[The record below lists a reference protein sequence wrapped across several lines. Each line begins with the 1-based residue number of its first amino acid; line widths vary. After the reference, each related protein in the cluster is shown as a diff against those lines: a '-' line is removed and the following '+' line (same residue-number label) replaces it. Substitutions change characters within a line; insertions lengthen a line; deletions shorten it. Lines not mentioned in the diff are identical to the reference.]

1 MFFNIL
7 YSAIVSIIIIF
18 VVHNIFNYFKNTL
31 TTPKIKD
38 LINKPRNEY
47 DKIKSV
53 INSNS
58 HIDTSGRNDNDN
70 TSTEM
75 KSIRNDVDRDNIKSE
90 LKDFFKQLNE
100 EKKDSISFNPI
111 NNIENISSSNSNYNT
126 LNSNTM
132 NAMFTNF

>member
-7 YSAIVSIIIIF
+7 YSAIVSIVIIF

-53 INSNS
+53 INSDV
-58 HIDTSGRNDNDN
+58 DTSISENRGSDNDDI
-70 TSTEM
+70 TSIQRQ
-75 KSIRNDVDRDNIKSE
+75 SINKDVDHNNIKSE

-100 EKKDSISFNPI
+100 EKKDSISFNPV
-111 NNIENISSSNSNYNT
+111 NNNYDT

-132 NAMFTNF
+132 NTMFTNF

>member
-90 LKDFFKQLNE
+90 LKDFFKQLNKK
-100 EKKDSISFNPI
+100 KKDSISFNPI

>member
-53 INSNS
+53 INSNG
-58 HIDTSGRNDNDN
+58 HIDTTGSNYNDN

-75 KSIRNDVDRDNIKSE
+75 QNIRNDVDRDNIKSE

-100 EKKDSISFNPI
+100 EKKDSISFNPV
-111 NNIENISSSNSNYNT
+111 NNNYDT

-132 NAMFTNF
+132 NTMNTMNAMNAMFTDF

>member
-47 DKIKSV
+47 DKIKNV
-53 INSNS
+53 INSDV
-58 HIDTSGRNDNDN
+58 DTSISENRGSDNDDS
-70 TSTEM
+70 TSIQM
-75 KSIRNDVDRDNIKSE
+75 QSINKDVDHNNIKSE

-100 EKKDSISFNPI
+100 EKKDSISFNPF
-111 NNIENISSSNSNYNT
+111 NNNYDT
-126 LNSNTM
+126 LNSNTTNTM
-132 NAMFTNF
+132 NTMFTNF

>member
-47 DKIKSV
+47 DKIKNV
-53 INSNS
+53 INSNG
-58 HIDTSGRNDNDN
+58 HIDTTGSNDNDN

-75 KSIRNDVDRDNIKSE
+75 QNIRNDVDRDNIKSE

-100 EKKDSISFNPI
+100 EKKDSISFNPV
-111 NNIENISSSNSNYNT
+111 NNNYDT

-132 NAMFTNF
+132 NTMNAMFTDF

>member
-47 DKIKSV
+47 DKIKNV
-53 INSNS
+53 INSNG
-58 HIDTSGRNDNDN
+58 HIDSIAKYNNDNI
-70 TSTEM
+70 STETQ
-75 KSIRNDVDRDNIKSE
+75 SIRNNVDRDNIKSE

-100 EKKDSISFNPI
+100 EKKDSISFNPVS
-111 NNIENISSSNSNYNT
+111 NIENISSSNINYDT

>member
-1 MFFNIL
+1 MFFYIL

-53 INSNS
+53 INSDLDTS
-58 HIDTSGRNDNDN
+58 IEHIDSTARNSNDN

-75 KSIRNDVDRDNIKSE
+75 QSVRNDVDRDNIKSE

-100 EKKDSISFNPI
+100 EKKDSISFNPV
-111 NNIENISSSNSNYNT
+111 NNNYDT
-126 LNSNTM
+126 LNS

>member
-58 HIDTSGRNDNDN
+58 HIDTSGSNDNDN

>member
-53 INSNS
+53 INSNG
-58 HIDTSGRNDNDN
+58 HIDTTGSNDNDN

-75 KSIRNDVDRDNIKSE
+75 QNIRNDVDRDNIKSE

-100 EKKDSISFNPI
+100 EKKDSISFNPV
-111 NNIENISSSNSNYNT
+111 NNNYDT

-132 NAMFTNF
+132 NTMNAMFTDF

>member
-7 YSAIVSIIIIF
+7 YSAIVSIVIIF

-53 INSNS
+53 INSNG
-58 HIDTSGRNDNDN
+58 HIDTTGSNVNDN

-75 KSIRNDVDRDNIKSE
+75 QNIRNDVDRDNIKSE

-100 EKKDSISFNPI
+100 EKKDSISFNPV
-111 NNIENISSSNSNYNT
+111 NNNYDT

-132 NAMFTNF
+132 NTMNAMFTDF

>member
-7 YSAIVSIIIIF
+7 YSAIVSIVIIF

-53 INSNS
+53 INSDVN
-58 HIDTSGRNDNDN
+58 TSISENRGSDNDDI
-70 TSTEM
+70 TSIQRQ
-75 KSIRNDVDRDNIKSE
+75 SINKDVDHNNIKSE

-100 EKKDSISFNPI
+100 EKKDSISFNPV
-111 NNIENISSSNSNYNT
+111 NNNYDT

-132 NAMFTNF
+132 NTMNTMFTNF

>member
-47 DKIKSV
+47 DKIKNV
-53 INSNS
+53 INSNG
-58 HIDTSGRNDNDN
+58 HVDTTERNDNDN
-70 TSTEM
+70 ISTEM
-75 KSIRNDVDRDNIKSE
+75 QNIRNDVDRDNIKSE

-100 EKKDSISFNPI
+100 EKKDSISFNPV
-111 NNIENISSSNSNYNT
+111 NNNYDT
-126 LNSNTM
+126 LNLNSMNTM
-132 NAMFTNF
+132 NAMFTNL

>member
-7 YSAIVSIIIIF
+7 YSAIVSIVIIF

-53 INSNS
+53 INSNG
-58 HIDTSGRNDNDN
+58 HIDTTGSNYNDN

-75 KSIRNDVDRDNIKSE
+75 QNIRNDVDRDNIKSE

-100 EKKDSISFNPI
+100 EKKDSISFNPV
-111 NNIENISSSNSNYNT
+111 NNNYDT

-132 NAMFTNF
+132 NTMNTMNAMNAMFTDF

>member
-7 YSAIVSIIIIF
+7 YSAIVSIVIIF

-53 INSNS
+53 INSDV
-58 HIDTSGRNDNDN
+58 DTIISENRGSDNDD
-70 TSTEM
+70 TARTEM
-75 KSIRNDVDRDNIKSE
+75 QSINKDVDHNNIKSE

-100 EKKDSISFNPI
+100 EKKDSISFNPV
-111 NNIENISSSNSNYNT
+111 NNNYDT
-126 LNSNTM
+126 LNSNSMNTM
-132 NAMFTNF
+132 NTMNTIFTNF

>member
-47 DKIKSV
+47 DKIKNV
-53 INSNS
+53 INSNG
-58 HIDTSGRNDNDN
+58 HIDTPGSNDNDN

-75 KSIRNDVDRDNIKSE
+75 QNIRNDVDRDNIKSE

-100 EKKDSISFNPI
+100 EKKDSISFNPV
-111 NNIENISSSNSNYNT
+111 NNNYDT

-132 NAMFTNF
+132 NTMNTMNSMNAMFTDF